1 MKPKNIPGVPKH
13 VKGSFHDTESKKEVG
28 DPNDLDLK
36 FTILKKRFL
45 SINQWRDYCKE
56 STTDFRLCDSVGKNV
71 ERFPQLGDYIRIDI
85 PGPGGSEGRS
95 FDWVQIISIDLANP
109 DMVIIQCRP
118 SKDPVKE
125 NTKKIAHF
133 YSNNATS
140 TFIISK
146 EKDGVKAGIYGR
158 NEYPNLKTG
167 FFNSIRNMMI
177 AVGGMLGFSKIQWKC
192 LTKGLVEFK

>member
-28 DPNDLDLK
+28 NSSDLDLK

-56 STTDFRLCDSVGKNV
+56 SATDFRLFDFAGKNV
-71 ERFPQLGDYIRIDI
+71 ERLPQLGDYIRIDI

-95 FDWVQIISIDLANP
+95 FDWVQIISIDLANS
-109 DMVIIQCRP
+109 DMIIIQCRP
-118 SKDPVKE
+118 SKDPVKQ

-133 YSNNATS
+133 YSSHATS

-146 EKDGVKAGIYGR
+146 EKDGIKAGIYGR
-158 NEYPNLKTG
+158 NEYPNLKAG
-167 FFNSIRNMMI
+167 FFNSIRNIMI
-177 AVGGMLGFSKIQWKC
+177 AVGGMLGLSKVQWKC
-192 LTKGLVEFK
+192 LAEGFVDF

>member
-13 VKGSFHDTESKKEVG
+13 IKGSFHDTESKKEVG
-28 DPNDLDLK
+28 NSHDLDLQ

-56 STTDFRLCDSVGKNV
+56 SKTDFRLCDSAGKYV

-85 PGPGGSEGRS
+85 PGPGGTEGRS
-95 FDWVQIISIDLANP
+95 FDWVQITSIDLANP
-109 DMVIIQCRP
+109 DVVIIQCRP

-125 NTKKIAHF
+125 NTRKIAHF
-133 YSNNATS
+133 YSHIATS

-146 EKDGVKAGIYGR
+146 EKNGIKAGIYGR
-158 NEYPNLKTG
+158 NEYPNLKSG
-167 FFNSIRNMMI
+167 FFNSVRNIMI
-177 AVGGMLGFSKIQWKC
+177 AIGGMLGFSKIQWEC
-192 LTKGLVEFK
+192 LTKGLVDFK